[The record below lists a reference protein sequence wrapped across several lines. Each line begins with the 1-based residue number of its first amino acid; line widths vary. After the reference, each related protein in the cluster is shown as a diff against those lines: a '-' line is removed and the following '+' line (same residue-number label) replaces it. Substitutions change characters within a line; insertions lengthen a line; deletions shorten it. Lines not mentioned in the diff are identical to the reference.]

1 MISVQNVKQE
11 IISLLVKVPGNKKL
25 VGQPVDVGNK
35 VIYYGS
41 VVSSFKDDD
50 QKLKVF
56 FIIIVENDPNDTN
69 KLLITLKPHLTIDL
83 RDPKEHQFWGKVTD
97 QAYVPSRSGSLL
109 TDLGKLTE
117 YAAQII
123 IDNSQKD
130 TITEYIVNHPAVQ
143 KYLANLNSLQTV
155 IDLGFGRFDFNQ
167 LNSITQASLTKFQAD
182 TLRLVEMKDTP
193 ALAVLF
199 EQIAHFVQTVNQK
212 LRKID
217 TTFDLAAQK
226 GLIKLINEMVGN
238 RKYLPR
244 FEDKRIIANE
254 DYSIYLSL
262 ASNNIDAEPR
272 TDVTLCA
279 VFNQT
284 GTLGQVPSAALRKFG
299 NTYAKQY
306 TIDSPSYKL
315 CDECLRVA
323 KAAENPMIVDGKTRN
338 IFDEVEL
345 VKSL

>member
-11 IISLLVKVPGNKKL
+11 IINLLVKVPGKKKL
-25 VGQPVDVGNK
+25 VGQPVDVDNK

-56 FIIIVENDPNDTN
+56 FIITVENNPNDPNQ
-69 KLLITLKPHLTIDL
+69 LLITLKPHLTIDL
-83 RDPKEHQFWGKVTD
+83 RDPASHQFWEKLTD
-97 QAYVPSRSGSLL
+97 RAYVSNRSGSLL

-130 TITEYIVNHPAVQ
+130 TITEYIVNHPEMQ
-143 KYLANLNSLQTV
+143 KYLAGLNSLQMV

-167 LNSITQASLTKFQAD
+167 LNSITKASLTKFQAD
-182 TLRLVEMKDTP
+182 TLRLVEMEDTP

-199 EQIAHFVQTVNQK
+199 EQIAHFVQTVNKK
-212 LRKID
+212 LRKTD

-238 RKYLPR
+238 GKYLPR
-244 FEDKRIIANE
+244 FEDKRIINNE

-262 ASNNIDAEPR
+262 DHDNIDAEPR

-299 NTYAKQY
+299 NTYAEQY

-323 KAAENPMIVDGKTRN
+323 KASDSPMIVNGKTRN

>member
-83 RDPKEHQFWGKVTD
+83 RDPKEHQFWEKLTD
-97 QAYVPSRSGSLL
+97 RAYVSNRSGSLL

-155 IDLGFGRFDFNQ
+155 IDLGFGRFNFRQ

-182 TLRLVEMKDTP
+182 TLSLVEMKDTP
-193 ALAVLF
+193 ALTTLF
-199 EQIAHFVQTVNQK
+199 KQIAQFVGNVNKK

-238 RKYLPR
+238 GKYLPR

-262 ASNNIDAEPR
+262 DSDNIDAEPR

-299 NTYAKQY
+299 NTYAEQD

>member
-1 MISVQNVKQE
+1 MISVQNIKQE
-11 IISLLVKVPGNKKL
+11 IINLLVKVPGKKKF
-25 VGQPVDVGNK
+25 VGQPVDVDHK
-35 VIYYGS
+35 VIYLGS
-41 VVSSFKDDD
+41 AISSFKDND

-56 FIIIVENDPNDTN
+56 FTIAVANNLNDINQ
-69 KLLITLKPHLTIDL
+69 LLITLKPHLTIDL
-83 RDPKEHQFWGKVTD
+83 RDPASHQFWEKLTD
-97 QAYVPSRSGSLL
+97 RAYVPNRSGSLL

-117 YAAQII
+117 NAAQII
-123 IDNSQKD
+123 IDDSQKD
-130 TITEYIVNHPAVQ
+130 MMTNYLVDHPEVQ
-143 KYLANLNSLQTV
+143 KYLAGLNSLETV
-155 IDLGFGRFDFNQ
+155 INLDFGDFDFNQ

-199 EQIAHFVQTVNQK
+199 EQITHFVQTVNK
-212 LRKID
+212 RLRKTD
-217 TTFDLAAQK
+217 TAFDLAAQK

-238 RKYLPR
+238 GKYLPR
-244 FEDKRIIANE
+244 FEDKRIMHNE

-262 ASNNIDAEPR
+262 DSDNIDEKPR

-284 GTLGQVPSAALRKFG
+284 GTLGQVPNAALRKFG
-299 NTYAKQY
+299 NTYAEQY

-323 KAAENPMIVDGKTRN
+323 KASDSPMIVNGKTRN